1 MKSLSYNLF
10 GKNKGNNRAIPSLP
24 IPINIISSIYL
35 LILLVKNSYCRESN

>member
-10 GKNKGNNRAIPSLP
+10 RNNKRNNRVLP
-24 IPINIISSIYL
+24 HLSIPINIISSIYL